1 MDKATMDLMMKFKD
15 KYLSDMKGASIL
27 DVGSRRVRR
36 QTLDYSQIF
45 SADYDYTGMDIVAGP
60 NVDIVGYDSI
70 TMQYDVVISGNVME
84 HVERPWE
91 WIVSLATYFKKYI
104 CIIAPW
110 QWREHRH
117 PIDTFRYMPDGMR
130 SLFNYAGIKVIEIIK
145 DSRYH
150 CVGIGERQE

>member
-1 MDKATMDLMMKFKD
+1 MDTAAMDLMIGFRD

-27 DVGSRRVRR
+27 DVGSRRVKR
-36 QTLDYSQIF
+36 QTEDYSQIF
-45 SADYDYTGMDIVAGP
+45 SADYDYTGMDIVDGP
-60 NVDIVGYDSI
+60 NVDIVGYDNI
-70 TMQYDVVISGNVME
+70 IMQYDIVVSGSVME

-91 WIVSLATYFKKYI
+91 WIVSLAAYFTKYI

-130 SLFNYAGIKVIEIIK
+130 SLFNYAGINVLEIIK

-150 CVGIGERQE
+150 CVGIGEK

>member
-1 MDKATMDLMMKFKD
+1 MDIVTMELMRDFKD
-15 KYLSDMKGASIL
+15 KYLSDMKSASIL

-36 QTLDYSQIF
+36 QTLDHSQIF
-45 SADYDYTGMDIVAGP
+45 SADYDYTGMDIVDGP
-60 NVDIVGYDSI
+60 NVDIVGHENI
-70 TMQYDVVISGNVME
+70 TKKYDVVISGNVME

-91 WIVSLATYFKKYI
+91 WMVTLTTYFTKYI

-130 SLFNYAGIKVIEIIK
+130 SLFNYAGIKVLEIIK

-150 CVGIGERQE
+150 CVGIGEK

>member
-1 MDKATMDLMMKFKD
+1 MDIVTMELMRDFKD
-15 KYLSDMKGASIL
+15 KYLSDMKGTSIL

-36 QTLDYSQIF
+36 QTLDHSQIF
-45 SADYDYTGMDIVAGP
+45 SADYDYTGMDIVDGP
-60 NVDIVGYDSI
+60 NVDIVGHENI
-70 TMQYDVVISGNVME
+70 TKKYDVVISGNVME

-91 WIVSLATYFKKYI
+91 WMVTLTTYFTKYI

-130 SLFNYAGIKVIEIIK
+130 SLFNYAGIKVLEIIK

-150 CVGIGERQE
+150 CVGIGEK